1 MATTPFKGANTA
13 QFYVAETTPGVTPTN
28 PVWSPLRNTGG
39 VPAVTRDAL
48 TSNELDGSRETTSIR
63 TGNKQVSGEYA
74 IELSSRSQDD
84 FLAGAMTSTWQAGV
98 KITGAAITVAPAG
111 KTFTR
116 AAGNFIT
123 DGVEVGDLI
132 AFTDLTGDN
141 AKPFIVT
148 AVSALVVT
156 GAGIQHTLTAEK
168 VTTDAKTGD
177 KLETGNAKTGD
188 KLETG
193 NACKTFSILTWFK
206 GRCGNPDA
214 YMLTKGVE
222 ISGFTVE
229 QAVNAMVT
237 GSFPFIGLSQEI
249 LTAPPSDSDFSQ
261 VTFTDEPFSS
271 VDVSVFDGSTP
282 LRCDTL
288 TITNDN
294 GASAQFELG
303 NSSVAFVE
311 RGRAANTFSI
321 SGKLYDMAMIQK
333 FINEQQVEINS
344 ILAGVNGAMS
354 FSLKR
359 AELTAVTPE
368 IGGPESITQSIEGQA
383 TGNQY
388 QSSIVIQR
396 ITYA

>member
-13 QFYVAETTPGVTPTN
+13 QFYVAEVTPGVTPAK

-39 VPAVTRDAL
+39 VPAITRDTL

-74 IELSSRSQDD
+74 IELSSKSQDD
-84 FLAGAMTSTWQAGV
+84 WLAGALGSTWQPGV
-98 KITGAAITVAPAG
+98 SLSGLSITVAPAG

-116 AAGNFIT
+116 ATGSFIT
-123 DGVEVGDLI
+123 DGVGVGDLI

-148 AVSALVVT
+148 AVTATVVT
-156 GAGIQHTLTAEK
+156 GAGIQHTLTTETK
-168 VTTDAKTGD
+168 TSKAKTGD
-177 KLETGNAKTGD
+177 T
-188 KLETG
+188 LETG
-193 NACKTFSILTWFK
+193 NACKTFSILTWYK
-206 GRCGNPDA
+206 GQCGGTAA
-214 YMLTKGVE
+214 YTLTKGVE
-222 ISGFTVE
+222 VSGFTIE

-237 GSFPFIGLSQEI
+237 GSFPFIGRSQEI
-249 LTAPPSDSDFSQ
+249 LTTPPTGSNFSS
-261 VTFTDEPFSS
+261 VTFGDEPFSS
-271 VDVSVFDGSTP
+271 VDVSVFYGSTP
-282 LRCDTL
+282 LRCDSL

-294 GASAQFELG
+294 SASAQFELG
-303 NSSVAFVE
+303 NTNVAFVE
-311 RGRAANTFSI
+311 RSRAANTFSI

>member
-13 QFYVAETTPGVTPTN
+13 QFYVAEATPGVTPSN

-39 VPAVTRDAL
+39 VPAITRDTL

-74 IELSSRSQDD
+74 IELSSKSQDD
-84 FLAGAMTSTWQAGV
+84 WLAGALGSTWQSGNSLS
-98 KITGAAITVAPAG
+98 GLSITVAPAG

-116 AAGNFIT
+116 ADGSFIT

-132 AFTDLTGDN
+132 VFTDLTGDN

-148 AVSALVVT
+148 AVEALVVT
-156 GAGIQHTLTAEK
+156 GAGIQHTLTAET
-168 VTTDAKTGD
+168 VTTD
-177 KLETGNAKTGD
+177 AKTGD

-193 NACKTFSILTWFK
+193 NACKTFSILTWYK
-206 GRCGNPDA
+206 GQCGGTDA
-214 YMLTKGVE
+214 YTLTKGVE
-222 ISGFTVE
+222 VSGFTVE

-237 GSFPFIGLSQEI
+237 GSFPFIGRSQEI
-249 LTAPPSDSDFSQ
+249 LATPPSGSDFSS
-261 VTFTDEPFSS
+261 VTFGDEPFSS

-282 LRCDTL
+282 LRCDSL

-294 GASAQFELG
+294 SASAQFELG
-303 NSSVAFVE
+303 NTNVAFVE
-311 RGRAANTFSI
+311 RSRAANTFSI

-368 IGGPESITQSIEGQA
+368 ISGPESITQSIEGQA